1 MEYKILELSG
11 VENENIDGG
20 AFNNFAAGS
29 KSGII
34 AGVLDACKVS
44 ISGVTLTMGTGL
56 LLLNGIRIKLT
67 EPTQFNLFRTPAED
81 TNYQVVAQAIVH
93 LNRDVEFNLFIRTPQ
108 TLIQDNFYKK
118 EQGTYELEIARF
130 THYASGEISN
140 LVTTAKV
147 LTNEIKIVQT
157 IGYSSSSVM
166 SQDATTKELNN
177 IKNQLNTL
185 KPANLN
191 KLNNKVNT
199 LYNVLDYKQI
209 TQVAE
214 DVPNNKAFR
223 QTAEY
228 SYFDEDLWEEV
239 TGTLDVVD
247 GSYTKVTKI
256 QGKGTL
262 SGIKSRGR
270 NTAKADN
277 FIGRA
282 LVKNND
288 GTYTITKGSS
298 RFSGTADLFLP
309 AGSRISSAEIISIYD
324 PSQGGYTNEANF
336 GLGLMFLDKNGKK
349 VQGGDGVVPANVG
362 PSIDGVKTQSVNSQ
376 KCEIYLSTDAPDG
389 YSITFKN
396 LMISSGREYI
406 PYEPYTES
414 IMTLPTPLTLDYF
427 QEWKDGKIYDYLGS
441 YSIYGS
447 TDVTY
452 YGLETE
458 EDDDGK
464 PTDKFVSF
472 DSNYVTII
480 DRDINYPVVG
490 TKVTGELDG
499 TTYTVNFDYY
509 EDCFVAR
516 PTPAMTEVQINT
528 FVRKY
533 RDNEGASIK
542 YKTLTPTITDFT
554 FDNEYQVWNGGTEEK
569 VGDNLTVHNEYL
581 VYFGE
586 EGGDK

>member
-1 MEYKILELSG
+1 MEYKILELGG

-44 ISGVTLTMGTGL
+44 INGITLTIGTGL

-67 EPTQFNLFRTPAED
+67 EPAQFNLVGTPAED

-93 LNRDVEFNLFIRTPQ
+93 LNRNVEFNLFIRTSQ

-118 EQGTYELEIARF
+118 EQGTYELEIATF

-185 KPANLN
+185 KPANLD

-214 DVPNNKAFR
+214 DVPNNKAIR

-228 SYFDEDLWEEV
+228 SYFDEDLWEDV
-239 TGTLDVVD
+239 FGTLDVVD

-256 QGKGTL
+256 EGKGTL
-262 SGIKSRGR
+262 SGIKSSGR
-270 NTAKADN
+270 NLIPFPYENASE
-277 FIGRA
+277 IG
-282 LVKNND
+282 VPKIIDDVSFTVQGD
-288 GTYTITKGSS
+288 GSIKIV
-298 RFSGTADLFLP
+298 GTATKTIYFTLCHIDF
-309 AGSRISSAEIISIYD
+309 GTTTVSRKNTSA
-324 PSQGGYTNEANF
+324 
-336 GLGLMFLDKNGKK
+336 NGKFFADCNYDAREGNK
-349 VQGGDGVVPANVG
+349 STFIRIDNGTTVDTTYYPMVSIGEFARPYQIGG
-362 PSIDGVKTQSVNSQ
+362 I
-376 KCEIYLSTDAPDG
+376 
-389 YSITFKN
+389 
-396 LMISSGREYI
+396 
-406 PYEPYTES
+406 ES
-414 IMTLPTPLTLDYF
+414 IMTLPETLTLDDF
-427 QEWKDGKIYDYLGS
+427 QEWKDGKIYNYLSS
-441 YSIYGS
+441 YSICGAGKI
-447 TDVTY
+447 TY
-452 YGLETE
+452 YGSSPE

-472 DSNYVTII
+472 ESDYVSL
-480 DRDINYPVVG
+480 DNRDINYSVIG
-490 TKVTGELDG
+490 TKLTGELDG
-499 TTYTVNFDYY
+499 TTYTVSFNYGEEF
-509 EDCFVAR
+509 FVAR
-516 PTPAMTEVQINT
+516 PTPAMTETQINT

-533 RDNEGASIK
+533 HDNEGASIK
-542 YKTLTPTITDFT
+542 YKTLTPLSITDFT

-569 VGDNLTVHNEYL
+569 VGDNLTVYNEYL

-586 EGGDK
+586 EEGGDK